1 MLNGYLRV
9 INPDDYKALLDDT
22 YFRGNRSIPIMTTA
36 FGDIITFED
45 GQYIGMVKYKNGN
58 FAILAKSFKRFLKN
72 LADDYFL
79 GKYFQISQYMEAVKI
94 LGQPGHNECFGY
106 VPLLGL
112 GGAEEKDHLS
122 KVSIREHI
130 EVITQMVGKIGM

>member
-1 MLNGYLRV
+1 MLEDKVEKGIQAEGELFQKYKEVLPEELMEIWQEQGWASMLNGYLRV

-79 GKYFQISQYMEAVKI
+79 G
-94 LGQPGHNECFGY
+94 N
-106 VPLLGL
+106 
-112 GGAEEKDHLS
+112 
-122 KVSIREHI
+122 R
-130 EVITQMVGKIGM
+130 